1 MALKRV
7 TGIKSRPCYAEKVNF
22 YFYDFVHYL
31 NGNNRG
37 NVSINYSNS
46 CYVVIS
52 QPSLPLI
59 NNINKLH
66 FEIIRIDTPP
76 ITRQKYD
83 PVSAISP
90 PKATIYPQPSTI
102 PAQFRTSRDEAWHFA
117 KAFTTQNFISP
128 TLGIS
133 PLASIGTATPPPP
146 LRCSKIK
153 IIRTRK
159 LGSPSKAALGARASR
174 RERERETFS

>member
-102 PAQFRTSRDEAWHFA
+102 PAQFRSLATKLGTSQKRSPP
-117 KAFTTQNFISP
+117 KISFP
-128 TLGIS
+128 Q
-133 PLASIGTATPPPP
+133 PLAS
-146 LRCSKIK
+146 LRSH
-153 IIRTRK
+153 RLALRHRHHHY
-159 LGSPSKAALGARASR
+159 AAPKSR
-174 RERERETFS
+174 S